1 MERQSEPDLGHENC
15 YGKLGLLGSSY
26 RPRNGHGR
34 LPDVVDIS
42 RRWLGGRLITALV
55 PRLVLHLLD
64 WHPAE
69 PPK

>member
-15 YGKLGLLGSSY
+15 DGGHWLLGSSY

-34 LPDVVDIS
+34 LPEVVDIS
-42 RRWLGGRLITALV
+42 RRWLGGRLRTALA